1 MNAGRAF
8 CCALL
13 LAGMPAWSAG
23 AAEPVA
29 AEAHQPAAGVALVP
43 VRALAVPPA
52 AAGAAAR
59 AAVRAIALAPD
70 GERLAGVDAAGRILL
85 WRLADG
91 AVSVAGPARD
101 AVLTAV
107 AFAGDGR
114 RLAVSGAAGDGDGA
128 AFVELWDLQ
137 TGRRSWRRPAPAA
150 AAALAFAA
158 GAPTLHAL
166 SRDCRLVSYH
176 RGNGDQRAA
185 RALLPAAQVP
195 GGGCGVSRAA
205 FSADGRL
212 LAAALDCGKSDLFTV
227 QRSTGEVLPYGG
239 SATPALFGFAA
250 GGRALCVC
258 DWRQARRA
266 GRADHPLGA
275 GAVGSLATRSRP
287 GPARGFAAQR
297 LDFDEAAARSRWGL
311 TADGCRQTDLA
322 SGRHGPPAGARLLHA
337 HALDERKTDQPP
349 RIEQRFAGG
358 GLILRGGLRSACT
371 AFHPDGRRFIACSGD
386 GRVRLWRI
394 PAAGD
399 RDGQRAQ

>member
-1 MNAGRAF
+1 MNAERAF

-13 LAGMPAWSAG
+13 LAGMPARSAG

-29 AEAHQPAAGVALVP
+29 AEAHQPAAGVALEP
-43 VRALAVPPA
+43 VRALAAPPA
-52 AAGAAAR
+52 AGGSAAR

-85 WRLADG
+85 WRLDDG
-91 AVSVAGPARD
+91 AVSVPGPARD

-114 RLAVSGAAGDGDGA
+114 WLAVSGAAGDGA
-128 AFVELWDLQ
+128 AFVELWDLK
-137 TGRRSWRRPAPAA
+137 TGRRSWRRPASAA

-158 GAPTLHAL
+158 GAPILHAL
-166 SRDCRLVSYH
+166 SRDCRLTRYH
-176 RGNGDQRAA
+176 SASGEQRAA
-185 RALLPAAQVP
+185 RALLADGGVPA
-195 GGGCGVSRAA
+195 GSGCGVLRAE
-205 FSADGRL
+205 FSADGRV
-212 LAAALDCGKSDLFTV
+212 LAAALDCGKSHFFTV
-227 QRSTGEVLPYGG
+227 QRSGGGRLPYGG

-266 GRADHPLGA
+266 GRAHGALGSTI
-275 GAVGSLATRSRP
+275 GSLATRSRTE
-287 GPARGFAAQR
+287 PARGFAAQR

-311 TADGCRQTDLA
+311 TEDGCRQTDLA

-337 HALDERKTDQPP
+337 HPVDERKADQPP

-358 GLILRGGLRSACT
+358 GLIIRGGLRPACT
-371 AFHPDGRRFIACSGD
+371 AFHPDGRRLITCTAD
-386 GRVRLWRI
+386 GRLRLWRI
-394 PAAGD
+394 PPAGD
-399 RDGQRAQ
+399 PAGQRAR